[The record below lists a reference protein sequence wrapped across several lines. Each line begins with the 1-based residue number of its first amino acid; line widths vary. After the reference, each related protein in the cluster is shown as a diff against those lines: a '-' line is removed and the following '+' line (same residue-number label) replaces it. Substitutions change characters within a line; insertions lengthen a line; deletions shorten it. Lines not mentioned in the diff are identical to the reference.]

1 MKDIEYIDLDIP
13 ESDVKKTE
21 ANRVERRSPNRR
33 RKKKRGHAGY
43 VILSLLLITSVTV
56 GSLYA
61 YLYYAEKK
69 DLEKAILDAEQA
81 TEDYEELL
89 SELENDGYIP
99 KDEVDEMISNNTVS
113 IKDMIRS
120 SLENGDGVLMMLENL
135 YDDMIVV
142 PNYGRYNFF
151 NIDSTLKASE
161 IDKSKL
167 IYPVKNE
174 ETGKYE
180 GEALYDDGNVKAK
193 KVIDVSK
200 FQGDIDW
207 QRVKDDGVE
216 AAYIRLGYRGYSSGE
231 IVVDEKYEDNISACN
246 ELGID
251 CGVYFFTEA
260 VNEEEAREE
269 ADFCIEN
276 LGEYS
281 TALPIAIDV
290 EESANLSKSRTKD
303 LSMEQRTLNVIAFCE
318 RIREKGYEPIIY
330 GNLKS
335 LMIMMDISSLED
347 YDKWFAYYHYP
358 LRFPYKIKMWQY
370 SATRKVDGIEGDVD
384 LKLMFY

>member
-61 YLYYAEKK
+61 YLYYAEKR

-246 ELGID
+246 EFGID

-335 LMIMMDISSLED
+335 LMIMMDISCLED

-384 LKLMFY
+384 LNLMFY

>member
-335 LMIMMDISSLED
+335 LMIMMDISRLED

-384 LKLMFY
+384 LNLMFY

>member
-33 RKKKRGHAGY
+33 RHKKRGHAGY

-61 YLYYAEKK
+61 YLYYAEKR

-120 SLENGDGVLMMLENL
+120 SLENGDGVRMMLENL

-246 ELGID
+246 EFGID

-303 LSMEQRTLNVIAFCE
+303 LSKEQRTLNVIAFCE

-384 LKLMFY
+384 LNLMFY

>member
-61 YLYYAEKK
+61 YLYYAEKR

-142 PNYGRYNFF
+142 PNSGRYNFF

-246 ELGID
+246 EFGID

-384 LKLMFY
+384 LNLMFY

>member
-113 IKDMIRS
+113 IKDMIQS

-384 LKLMFY
+384 LNLMFY

>member
-384 LKLMFY
+384 LNLMFY

>member
-61 YLYYAEKK
+61 YLYYAEKR

-246 ELGID
+246 EFGID

-370 SATRKVDGIEGDVD
+370 SATRKVD
-384 LKLMFY
+384 

>member
-61 YLYYAEKK
+61 YLYYAEKR

-246 ELGID
+246 EFGID

-303 LSMEQRTLNVIAFCE
+303 LSMEQRTLNVIAFRE

-384 LKLMFY
+384 LNLMFY

>member
-21 ANRVERRSPNRR
+21 AHRVERRSPNRR

-303 LSMEQRTLNVIAFCE
+303 LSKEQRTLNVIAFCE

-384 LKLMFY
+384 LNLMFY

>member
-1 MKDIEYIDLDIP
+1 M
-13 ESDVKKTE
+13 
-21 ANRVERRSPNRR
+21 ERRSPNRR
-33 RKKKRGHAGY
+33 RNKKRGHAGY

-61 YLYYAEKK
+61 YLYYAEKR

-246 ELGID
+246 EFGID

-303 LSMEQRTLNVIAFCE
+303 LSKEQRTLNVIAFCE

-384 LKLMFY
+384 LNLMFY

>member
-61 YLYYAEKK
+61 YLYYAEKR

-193 KVIDVSK
+193 KIIDVSK

-384 LKLMFY
+384 LNLMFY

>member
-69 DLEKAILDAEQA
+69 NLEKAILDAEQA

-384 LKLMFY
+384 LNLMFY

>member
-61 YLYYAEKK
+61 YLYYAEKR

-303 LSMEQRTLNVIAFCE
+303 LSKEQRTLNVIAFCE

-384 LKLMFY
+384 LNLMFY

>member
-69 DLEKAILDAEQA
+69 NLEKAILDAEQA

-246 ELGID
+246 EFGID

-384 LKLMFY
+384 LNLMFY

>member
-61 YLYYAEKK
+61 YLYYAEKRA
-69 DLEKAILDAEQA
+69 LQKAILDAEQA

-384 LKLMFY
+384 LNLMFY

>member
-21 ANRVERRSPNRR
+21 ANRVERRSPNRI

-61 YLYYAEKK
+61 YLYYAEKR

-384 LKLMFY
+384 LNLMFY

>member
-61 YLYYAEKK
+61 YLYYAEKR

-370 SATRKVDGIEGDVD
+370 SATRKVDGIEGDVE
-384 LKLMFY
+384 LNLMFY

>member
-61 YLYYAEKK
+61 YLYYAEKR

-246 ELGID
+246 EFGID

-303 LSMEQRTLNVIAFCE
+303 LSKEQRTLNVIAFCE

-370 SATRKVDGIEGDVD
+370 SATRKVDGREGEVD
-384 LKLMFY
+384 LNLMFY

>member
-61 YLYYAEKK
+61 YLYYAEKR

-246 ELGID
+246 EFGID

-303 LSMEQRTLNVIAFCE
+303 LSKEQRTLNVIAFCE
-318 RIREKGYEPIIY
+318 RICEKGYEPIIY

-384 LKLMFY
+384 LNLMFY

>member
-61 YLYYAEKK
+61 YLYYAEKR

-180 GEALYDDGNVKAK
+180 GEALYYDGNVKAK

-384 LKLMFY
+384 LNLMFY

>member
-61 YLYYAEKK
+61 YLYYAEKR

-246 ELGID
+246 EFGID

-260 VNEEEAREE
+260 VNDEEAREE

-384 LKLMFY
+384 LNLMFY

>member
-69 DLEKAILDAEQA
+69 NLEKAILDAEQA

-370 SATRKVDGIEGDVD
+370 SATRRVDGIEGDVD
-384 LKLMFY
+384 LNLMFY

>member
-61 YLYYAEKK
+61 YLYYAEKR

-180 GEALYDDGNVKAK
+180 SEALYDDGNVKAK

-246 ELGID
+246 EFGID

-303 LSMEQRTLNVIAFCE
+303 LSKEQRTLNVIAFCE

-384 LKLMFY
+384 LNLMFY

>member
-1 MKDIEYIDLDIP
+1 MKDIEDIDLDIP
-13 ESDVKKTE
+13 EFEVKKTE

-43 VILSLLLITSVTV
+43 VTLSLLLITSVTV

-61 YLYYAEKK
+61 YLYYAEKR

-384 LKLMFY
+384 LNLMFY

>member
-21 ANRVERRSPNRR
+21 ANRLERRSPNRR

-384 LKLMFY
+384 LNLMFY

>member
-13 ESDVKKTE
+13 ESEVKKTE

-303 LSMEQRTLNVIAFCE
+303 LSKEQRTLNVIAFCE

-384 LKLMFY
+384 LNLMFY

>member
-216 AAYIRLGYRGYSSGE
+216 AAYIRLGYRGYSSGA

-384 LKLMFY
+384 LNLMFY

>member
-61 YLYYAEKK
+61 YLYYAEKR

-231 IVVDEKYEDNISACN
+231 IVVDEKYEDNISACT

-318 RIREKGYEPIIY
+318 RIREKGYEPSIY

-384 LKLMFY
+384 LNLMFY

>member
-33 RKKKRGHAGY
+33 RKNKRGHAGY

-61 YLYYAEKK
+61 YLYYAEKR

-384 LKLMFY
+384 LNLMFY

>member
-33 RKKKRGHAGY
+33 RKKKKGHAGY

-69 DLEKAILDAEQA
+69 NLEKAILDAEQA

-384 LKLMFY
+384 LNLMFY

>member
-61 YLYYAEKK
+61 YLYYAEKR

-246 ELGID
+246 EFGID

-303 LSMEQRTLNVIAFCE
+303 LSKEQRTLNVIAFCE

-384 LKLMFY
+384 LNLMFY

>member
-43 VILSLLLITSVTV
+43 VILSLLLITSVTI

-246 ELGID
+246 EFGID

-384 LKLMFY
+384 LNLMFY

>member
-1 MKDIEYIDLDIP
+1 MNKNEYIDLDIP

-61 YLYYAEKK
+61 YLYYAEKR

-246 ELGID
+246 EFGID

-384 LKLMFY
+384 LNLMFY

>member
-61 YLYYAEKK
+61 YLYYAEKR

-269 ADFCIEN
+269 ANFCIEN

-335 LMIMMDISSLED
+335 LMIMMDISSLDD

-384 LKLMFY
+384 LNLMFY

>member
-303 LSMEQRTLNVIAFCE
+303 LSKEQRTLNVIAFCE

-384 LKLMFY
+384 LNLMFY

>member
-33 RKKKRGHAGY
+33 RKKKRGHEGY

-384 LKLMFY
+384 LNLMFY